1 MTKERIGITREQR
14 RIINAMAY
22 WFKHACDDNR
32 PDFRH
37 GDTVQILVA
46 ATMTNKPCKF
56 FPAEGGVLGELLR
69 LCAENGLA
77 VDFDAEDFFLYAYFR
92 IA

>member
-1 MTKERIGITREQR
+1 MTNEQR

-22 WFKHACDDNR
+22 WFKHACDDNK
-32 PDFRH
+32 PK
-37 GDTVQILVA
+37 TYNNEYVQILVA

-69 LCAENGLA
+69 LCAENGLT
-77 VDFDAEDFFLYAYFR
+77 VNFDAEDFFLYAYFR
-92 IA
+92 IAR